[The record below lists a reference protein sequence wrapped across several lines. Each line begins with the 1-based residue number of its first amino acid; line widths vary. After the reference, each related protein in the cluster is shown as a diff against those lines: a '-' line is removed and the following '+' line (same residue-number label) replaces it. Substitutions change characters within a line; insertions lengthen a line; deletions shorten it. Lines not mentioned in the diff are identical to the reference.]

1 MSTTPVKLR
10 CMGVPEHFNLPW
22 LLAIDDGAFRDAGL
36 DIEWTDAPGGTG
48 EMSQAL
54 FHGDTDLALLLT
66 EGAVNSILTGN
77 DCSIHSIYVD
87 SPLVWGVFAGHEADA
102 DLDIGK
108 APFIVSRYYS
118 GSHLMGFVYAD
129 QHGRRVTRDD
139 FTPVGGIA
147 GAVEAFK
154 EDPNRLFLWEKNITM
169 PYVDR
174 KQFKLVDECTAPWP
188 AFAVVVRNEVL
199 AEKREAIDRA
209 MKVVRDYAFDLQYS
223 GEEGAELVA
232 HLYEMQKSQATDWL
246 EHVKFSL
253 NGSIEIDTLREISA
267 TMHRLGVLE
276 SMPDDEKLAALLA

>member
-1 MSTTPVKLR
+1 
-10 CMGVPEHFNLPW
+10 MGVPEHFNLPW
-22 LLAIDDGAFRDAGL
+22 ILAIEDGAFAEAGL

-54 FHGDTDLALLLT
+54 FHEETDLAVLLT

-77 DCSIHSIYVD
+77 DCSIHSVYVD
-87 SPLVWGVFAGHEADA
+87 SPLVWGVFAGHEADDELELA
-102 DLDIGK
+102 K
-108 APFIVSRYYS
+108 APFIASRYYS

-129 QHGRRVTRDD
+129 QQGRRVNRED
-139 FTPVGGIA
+139 FIPVGGID

-154 EDPNRLFLWEKNITM
+154 KDPNRLFLWEKNITM

-174 KQFKLVDECTAPWP
+174 KQFKLVDECSAPWP

-199 AEKREAIDRA
+199 AEKREAINRA
-209 MKVVRDYAFDLQYS
+209 MKIVRNYAFDLQYS

-232 HLYEMQKSQATDWL
+232 HLYDMQKSQATDWL
-246 EHVKFSL
+246 GHVKFSL
-253 NGSIEIDTLREISA
+253 KGELTVETLHEIST

-276 SMPDDEKLAALLA
+276 RMPSNDRLASLLT